1 MATTSAPAKPAAPKP
16 ASPPPK
22 PAAPAKPPTT
32 SSGATSSPSTRTGST
47 GSSTGTGTNNSK
59 TGPKSDSASLSKE
72 AREESKDESSSRVDS
87 IIKGIRDE
95 PDTDEK
101 GPEGASDAK
110 AGEEKNGEAKETKAG
125 DEKPGETQETKP
137 GEEKAGDTQETKP
150 GEEKPGDA
158 PETKSTP
165 QDVLTNADA
174 SPQEK
179 GAAVREILESDRSD
193 FSPEEREQLV
203 NAAMDSRDP
212 AIRELAQERLFGEGP
227 DVVNPAS
234 EQIGRRVQQRVY
246 DEAREAF
253 QDGDT
258 DSPLHTTGELF
269 EIQRLNGPK
278 PEDAPKH
285 ADHFEGEI
293 DTEKL
298 NARLTQEL
306 GSESVQAEIS
316 KLSQE
321 ELAAWRNS
329 DEGKELIQQQADYLA
344 SDELQQRLR
353 LASPEE
359 RDSIMNQELQELAIL
374 DPERAGAASE
384 TMVNRRAATALDR
397 PLEGFQDMP
406 PEQQEAALQGV
417 VGQVL
422 GHSKTSTKAGRD
434 LLKEL
439 RDLPASTSLQNIAK
453 TLRGRLAGKSPA
465 LERALSEEGM
475 QARTGTYDRAAG
487 RLSKGLL
494 ALGVMGLGN
503 DFMQGNH
510 PFKDF
515 DTALSQ
521 AGQISG
527 IAAGSA
533 RPVAGLLGRGRE
545 ASLVD
550 DLFKGGQ
557 TLFSSEGKFT
567 GLGLSAATRELAA
580 GSKTLTNI
588 ARLGRVASV
597 APVVGDVLGTVMDS
611 KAAWDHHAAGNHAK
625 GNTYAAAA
633 GLGALA
639 TGAGVVALQ
648 AGAVNAWNPAG
659 WVALGAGA
667 TAVGVGY
674 AASQMDGAGEKLVKK
689 HGMFDAP
696 AAAYYAMDGA
706 TTNDGQL
713 IRALQGRSASEM
725 RDIRAEYQRRYGRE
739 LTNDI
744 RWDTSGHYEDTLV
757 AMAQGYEEG
766 NFNGNTGARIVHD
779 AIKGVGT
786 NEADLIRTLTR
797 RSPEELKE
805 LRQAFQRNYGAS
817 VESWVRA
824 DTSGQFE
831 RALISLLGTSY

>member
-1 MATTSAPAKPAAPKP
+1 MATTKAPARSAPPKP

-22 PAAPAKPPTT
+22 PAAPAKP
-32 SSGATSSPSTRTGST
+32 ATSSSGGAASTPTRTGTT
-47 GSSTGTGTNNSK
+47 GSSTGAGSK

-72 AREESKDESSSRVDS
+72 AREGSKDESSSRVDS

-101 GPEGASDAK
+101 GVEGASEAK
-110 AGEEKNGEAKETKAG
+110 AGEEKPGEAK
-125 DEKPGETQETKP
+125 
-137 GEEKAGDTQETKP
+137 ETKP
-150 GEEKPGDA
+150 GEEKPGEAKESKAGEEKPGEAKETHAGEEKTGDA
-158 PETKSTP
+158 PEANSTP
-165 QDVLTNADA
+165 QDVLKNADA
-174 SPQEK
+174 TPQEK
-179 GAAVREILESDRSD
+179 GAAVREILESDRTD
-193 FSPEEREQLV
+193 FTPEEREQLV

-234 EQIGRRVQQRVY
+234 EQIGQRVQQRVY

-253 QDGDT
+253 QEGDT

-269 EIQRLNGPK
+269 EIQRLNGPR

-321 ELAAWRNS
+321 ELAAWRQS
-329 DEGKELIQQQADYLA
+329 DEGRELIQQQADYLA

-359 RDSIMNQELQELAIL
+359 RDAIMNRELQELAIL

-384 TMVNRRAATALDR
+384 TMVNRRAATAFDR
-397 PLEGFQDMP
+397 PLEGLHDMP
-406 PEQQEAALQGV
+406 PEQQEEALQGV

-422 GHSKTSTKAGRD
+422 GNSKISTKAGRD

-453 TLRGRLAGKSPA
+453 TLRGRLAGKSPG
-465 LERALSEEGM
+465 LEQALSEEGL
-475 QARTGTYDRAAG
+475 QSRAGSYDRAAG

-527 IAAGSA
+527 IAAGSS
-533 RPVAGLLGRGRE
+533 RPVANLLGRGRD
-545 ASLVD
+545 ASLVG

-597 APVVGDVLGTVMDS
+597 APVVGDVLGTVVDG

-667 TAVGVGY
+667 AAVGVGF

-725 RDIRAEYQRRYGRE
+725 RDIQSEYRRRYGRE

-744 RWDTSGHYEDTLV
+744 RWDTSGHYEDTLL
-757 AMAQGYEEG
+757 AMAQGYEER

-817 VESWVRA
+817 VESWIRA

-831 RALISLLGTSY
+831 RALISLLGTAN